1 MCSRHHFLPSRFR
14 EPWGRRVGKI
24 IRAEGPKDTRKQG
37 LLHTAGLIWHARE
50 PTETE
55 AACTESTGLC
65 HVGSQHR
72 EEKWTQA
79 PYLIQKVSPID
90 SHSQMKLVLFSG
102 VSLQYRSLLRA
113 ALHPSVVGQHK
124 TNSETSLEVL
134 SLVMF
139 CQGIS
144 LLTLQVVC
152 VYIMAS
158 VFLFFWDSHVCED
171 CVSESAGFFCF
182 FFGSFYSFYSFYWFV
197 SYSILL
203 IVFKCL
209 FSKER
214 EKGGE
219 FGWVARISEEMGR
232 KNWNHNTLHEKK
244 SIFNKT
250 KIGKNRQEFPSKMR
264 LFIKHL
270 KSSLS
275 TAFLILPSVPLS
287 LHAGMVGCLWEG
299 APIVSCI
306 LACAIMWFFHSS
318 LYKLGLLSNCSR
330 QSFQH
335 QSLQTTLTFYL
346 CYLSYTIDLVPLGKA
361 ATAPELCGEAP
372 VTSDTHPS

>member
-158 VFLFFWDSHVCED
+158 VFLFLWNFWVCEQVHL
-171 CVSESAGFFCF
+171 CIYICF
-182 FFGSFYSFYSFYWFV
+182 
-197 SYSILL
+197 L
-203 IVFKCL
+203 VF
-209 FSKER
+209 S
-214 EKGGE
+214 
-219 FGWVARISEEMGR
+219 WA
-232 KNWNHNTLHEKK
+232 
-244 SIFNKT
+244 
-250 KIGKNRQEFPSKMR
+250 FP
-264 LFIKHL
+264 
-270 KSSLS
+270 
-275 TAFLILPSVPLS
+275 
-287 LHAGMVGCLWEG
+287 
-299 APIVSCI
+299 
-306 LACAIMWFFHSS
+306 
-318 LYKLGLLSNCSR
+318 
-330 QSFQH
+330 
-335 QSLQTTLTFYL
+335 FYL
-346 CYLSYTIDLVPLGKA
+346 CCPIPMHLFSFHFISFISLGI
-361 ATAPELCGEAP
+361 LFIF
-372 VTSDTHPS
+372 